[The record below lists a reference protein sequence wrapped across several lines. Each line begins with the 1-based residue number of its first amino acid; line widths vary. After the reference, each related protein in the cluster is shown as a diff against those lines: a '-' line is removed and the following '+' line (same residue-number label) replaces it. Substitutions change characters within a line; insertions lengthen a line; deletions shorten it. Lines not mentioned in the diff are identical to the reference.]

1 MGIFA
6 QRVDTEVMTYGIE
19 EVVAGVTQRSSYVFL
34 RVRVALRPD
43 PALRRVAVGRIL
55 GENAFALYLGR
66 GIKVDLVAQGL
77 KVEPGAYAPISA
89 RLKSGVFSAFIRS
102 A

>member
-1 MGIFA
+1 
-6 QRVDTEVMTYGIE
+6 MTYGIE

-66 GIKVDLVAQGL
+66 GIKVDLVARQRGDCRTGL
-77 KVEPGAYAPISA
+77 EGGAGGICTH
-89 RLKSGVFSAFIRS
+89 
-102 A
+102 

>member
-1 MGIFA
+1 MA
-6 QRVDTEVMTYGIE
+6 DSVE
-19 EVVAGVTQRSSYVFL
+19 EVVTGVSQSCGDVFK

-66 GIKVDLVAQGL
+66 GIKVDLVARQRGDCRAGL
-77 KVEPGAYAPISA
+77 EGGAGGICTH
-89 RLKSGVFSAFIRS
+89 
-102 A
+102 